1 MTWHDPNQEPA
12 AYLNLTGLI
21 DIKMEYLGLHII
33 HSHPVQNI
41 GNVYA
46 FTSMTLCNG
55 LSKVLVGVSGGTL
68 YIVDCIELIEYA
80 EVVPVI
86 TDVPFTSIPGKMF
99 IMAYIIFWL
108 NFNSLE
114 MYEAYSI

>member
-1 MTWHDPNQEPA
+1 
-12 AYLNLTGLI
+12 
-21 DIKMEYLGLHII
+21 MEYLGLHII

-55 LSKVLVGVSGGTL
+55 LSKVLVGVSGGEL

-99 IMAYIIFWL
+99 IRAYIIFWL
-108 NFNSLE
+108 KLNSLE
-114 MYEAYSI
+114 MY